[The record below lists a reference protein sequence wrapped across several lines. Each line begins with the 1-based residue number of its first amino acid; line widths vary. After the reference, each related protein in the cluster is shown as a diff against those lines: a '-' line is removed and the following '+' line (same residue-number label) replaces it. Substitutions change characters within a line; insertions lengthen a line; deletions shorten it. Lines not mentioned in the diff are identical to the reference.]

1 MSSLVTLITVNYRQ
15 PKVTLELLKSI
26 KEEQKSDLQVILI
39 DNDPLEWVD
48 FEPVLPGIQVIRTKE
63 NLGYAGAVN
72 LGIAAA
78 KGSFYFLVNNDTE
91 INSNLIPNL
100 LACFEDPNVGAVCP
114 VIRYYDRP
122 DMIQYAGLT
131 AINSF
136 TGRNKML
143 KTLPEG
149 NRETSFFHGAAVM
162 LSANAVSKAGL
173 MSESY
178 FLFYEELDWSLQIK
192 DAGYKIVVSP
202 NAFIYHKESI
212 STGKNSPLKLYY
224 LTRNRIHFM
233 RKNSESFF
241 VFLLFFCLVSFPKK
255 WLSLYLNNET
265 LHRKAY
271 LRAIMD
277 SVISPKF
284 GIQHWAA

>member
-1 MSSLVTLITVNYRQ
+1 MSASVTLITVNYRQ

-26 KEEQKSDLQVILI
+26 QEVQFHDLEVILI
-39 DNDPLEWVD
+39 DNDPLEWWD
-48 FEPVLPGIQVIRTKE
+48 YESALSGIQVIRTKE

-72 LGIAAA
+72 LGITAA
-78 KGSFYFLVNNDTE
+78 KGSYYFLVNNDTE
-91 INSNLIPNL
+91 INPHLIQNL
-100 LACFEDPNVGAVCP
+100 LTCFEDPKVGAVCP

-122 DMIQYAGLT
+122 DLIQYAGLT

-143 KTLPEG
+143 KALPDG
-149 NRETSFFHGAAVM
+149 NCETSFFHGAAVM
-162 LSANAVSKAGL
+162 LSAKAVNKSGL

-192 DAGYKIVVSP
+192 EAGYKILVSP

-241 VFLLFFCLVSFPKK
+241 IFLLFFCLISFPKK
-255 WLSLYLNNET
+255 LLSLHLNKEN
-265 LHRKAY
+265 LHIKAY
-271 LRAIMD
+271 LRAFRDGI
-277 SVISPKF
+277 VKPKF
-284 GIQHWAA
+284 GMQDWAA